1 MTKSLIR
8 AAAAAL
14 FLGTALMAGPALAHA
29 ELESAVPAADAT
41 VNAPAPTELRITFSE
56 EVELAFSKVT
66 VTGPDEQPIETG
78 PLAVDP
84 ADAKTVVVPLT
95 APLPNG
101 VVKVD
106 WAVTASDTHK
116 SEGSYSFTVAD

>member
-14 FLGTALMAGPALAHA
+14 FLGTALPAGPALAHA
-29 ELESAVPAADAT
+29 ELASAVPAADAT
-41 VNAPAPTELRITFSE
+41 VSAPAPTELRISFTE

-78 PLAVDP
+78 PLALDP
-84 ADAKTVVVPLT
+84 ADAKVVIVPMT
-95 APLPNG
+95 ARLPKG
-101 VVKVD
+101 AIKVD
-106 WAVTASDTHK
+106 WTVSAADTHK